1 MQLQYLRLCKN
12 IKKSRKNKK
21 LKISTP
27 TWNDKSELLVGS
39 SFLSGI
45 QDYFEHIIKKL
56 KTLTGETIK
65 IKIM

>member
-1 MQLQYLRLCKN
+1 M
-12 IKKSRKNKK
+12 
-21 LKISTP
+21 KISTP
-27 TWNDKSELLVGS
+27 TWNDKFELLVGS